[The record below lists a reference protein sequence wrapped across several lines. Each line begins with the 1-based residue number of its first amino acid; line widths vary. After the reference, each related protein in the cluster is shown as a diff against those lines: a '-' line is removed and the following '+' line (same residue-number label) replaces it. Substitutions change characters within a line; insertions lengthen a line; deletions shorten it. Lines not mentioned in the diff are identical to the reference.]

1 MNETKVTLT
10 REELQ
15 DLWFAC
21 CTAEEEAKRDNRRY
35 TAEDLGKLRKKL
47 YNILMY
53 L

>member
-1 MNETKVTLT
+1 MNEVKVTLT
-10 REELQ
+10 REELR

-35 TAEDLGKLRKKL
+35 TAEDLCKLRKKL
-47 YNILMY
+47 FNIIKY